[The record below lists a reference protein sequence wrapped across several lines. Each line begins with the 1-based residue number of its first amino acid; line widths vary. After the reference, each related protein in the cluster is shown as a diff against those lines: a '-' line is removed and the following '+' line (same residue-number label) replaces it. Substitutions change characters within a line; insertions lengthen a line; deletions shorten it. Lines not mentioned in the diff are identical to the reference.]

1 MGHRVD
7 RVSRRERA
15 ATLVEYVLLVA
26 VLALGTLAGIS
37 FMEDGA
43 ERATSNTAAKI
54 STRSVPSVPTGGGG
68 GITPTTTTTPP
79 TTTTTTTKP
88 PATTTTV
95 KPTTTT
101 TTTTQPPV
109 VSTTWGATGKQTRSG
124 EWKATAKL
132 TVTRGSGQPV
142 SGATVTVRV
151 EYAVPFIGYVTSE
164 ELSATTTSA
173 GSLTFE
179 SGWFPSGGWIPINS
193 VRFTVISVTAPSST
207 WDGTQQSVVVNR

>member
-1 MGHRVD
+1 MGHRDD
-7 RVSRRERA
+7 RTSRPERA

-26 VLALGTLAGIS
+26 VLALGTLVGIS
-37 FMEDGA
+37 FMQDGA
-43 ERATSNTAAKI
+43 EQATSNTAAKI
-54 STRSVPSVPTGGGG
+54 STRTVPSVPTGGGG
-68 GITPTTTTTPP
+68 GTLPTTTTTA
-79 TTTTTTTKP
+79 P

-95 KPTTTT
+95 TPTTTT
-101 TTTTQPPV
+101 TTTTPPAV

-124 EWKATAKL
+124 EWKATANL

-151 EYAVPFIGYVTSE
+151 EYAVPFLGYRTSE
-164 ELSATTTSA
+164 ELSATTSSA
-173 GSLTFE
+173 GSLRFE

-193 VRFTVISVTAPSST
+193 VRFTVVSVTAPSAT